1 MFRFNLRMEDFYTA
15 TWDVATTEAA
25 ATLVQATV
33 DNKQHRKSFCF
44 GWVPNKMTQIKLCMQ
59 FGRFL
64 YKSVKAS
71 NRRKCDVTAFAMAHV
86 ACFLHCRSHI
96 GSTLLPG
103 AAEVFYKFM
112 TQREVGRVRKE
123 VLGLPRQKWY
133 SGVWES
139 MAAIRLTN
147 VRRTDDATTQLVSAV
162 CRPAAHAWHR
172 SDCLPWQ
179 HRMLGLFVFHC
190 ALWRTFG
197 ARAFITERGFNFNVF
212 S

>member
-1 MFRFNLRMEDFYTA
+1 MFRFNLRMKYFYTA
-15 TWDVATTEAA
+15 TCDVATTEAA

-33 DNKQHRKSFCF
+33 DNKQHRKPVCF
-44 GWVPNKMTQIKLCMQ
+44 GWVVVPNKMTQIKLCTQ

-71 NRRKCDVTAFAMAHV
+71 NRRKCDITAFAMARV

-112 TQREVGRVRKE
+112 TQRELGRVRKE

-147 VRRTDDATTQLVSAV
+147 IRRTDDATTQLVSAV
-162 CRPAAHAWHR
+162 CSSTRLASVRLSAMAAQDAGAVCF
-172 SDCLPWQ
+172 S
-179 HRMLGLFVFHC
+179 LFPLAH
-190 ALWRTFG
+190 LWRTC
-197 ARAFITERGFNFNVF
+197 VHH
-212 S
+212 

>member
-1 MFRFNLRMEDFYTA
+1 MEDFYTA
-15 TWDVATTEAA
+15 TWDIATTEAA

-33 DNKQHRKSFCF
+33 HNKQHRKFFVLGGSWC
-44 GWVPNKMTQIKLCMQ
+44 PIKWHKLNSACSL
-59 FGRFL
+59 RFL

-71 NRRKCDVTAFAMAHV
+71 NRRQCDFTAFAMAHV
-86 ACFLHCRSHI
+86 ACFLHCRSHL

-103 AAEVFYKFM
+103 AAEVFYRFM
-112 TQREVGRVRKE
+112 TQREVGRVREE

-139 MAAIRLTN
+139 MAGP
-147 VRRTDDATTQLVSAV
+147 TTQLVSAV

-197 ARAFITERGFNFNVF
+197 ARAFITECGFNFNLF